1 MRMIQIAL
9 KDLRQVLGDVRVLL
23 FLVAMP
29 LVFTLFMG
37 YAYHSGDNRDRE
49 AAADTRI
56 PLGWVGQDARGALS
70 ASLLASLN
78 ALDGVRVVDYSAQ
91 GAGAAGEAVH
101 SGEIAGALIVPA
113 SFSAQAAAGNQPQLT
128 LVADAGSTQG
138 RALAEMLRGPVL
150 RIYSASAIA
159 RLAAEQTG
167 DQAAY
172 APGLSIAMQRWS
184 AVDTASLLRLQQA
197 VPGDAGAETEASW
210 FGDNPYNQASP
221 GILVQFAIMS
231 LVSSANVLLAERK
244 SRTLERMVT
253 TSLPRWQI
261 LLGHALGMLA
271 LTMLQVLLLVVFGQ
285 LLLGVDYFRAPLA
298 TLLVSLAI
306 GLWVAGMGLLIGM
319 LVKDDSQVVLFAL
332 LAMFVFSG
340 LGGTWFPLELAGGAY
355 AAVARTLPSAQAMA
369 GYQNILIRG
378 LGLSSVVTPV
388 LSLLAWAAGFGL
400 LAWWRFRREV

>member
-1 MRMIQIAL
+1 MRIIQIAV
-9 KDLRQVLGDVRVLL
+9 KDLRQVLGDPRVLL

-37 YAYHSGDNRDRE
+37 YAYRSGESRDSE

-56 PLGWVGQDARGALS
+56 PLGWVNQDAGGALA

-78 ALDGVRVVDYSAQ
+78 RMDSVKVVDLSAD
-91 GAGAAGEAVH
+91 GSGAAHQAVQA
-101 SGEIAGALIVPA
+101 GEIAGALVVPA
-113 SFSAQAAAGNQPQLT
+113 GFSAQAAAGEQPQLT
-128 LVADAGSTQG
+128 LVADSSTSQG
-138 RALAEMLRGPVL
+138 RALSEMLRGPVL
-150 RIYSASAIA
+150 RLYSASEIA
-159 RLAAEQTG
+159 RLAAEETG

-172 APGLSIAMQRWS
+172 APALDLALRRWADVNTAALVRVERAVSGAQSES
-184 AVDTASLLRLQQA
+184 A
-197 VPGDAGAETEASW
+197 W

-261 LLGHALGMLA
+261 LAGHGLGMLA
-271 LTMLQVLLLVVFGQ
+271 LTLLQVMLLVVFGQ
-285 LLLGVDYFRAPLA
+285 LVLGVAYFRAPLA

-306 GLWVAGMGLLIGM
+306 GLWIAGLGLLIG
-319 LVKDDSQVVLFAL
+319 LFAKDDSQVILFAL
-332 LAMFVFSG
+332 LAMFLFSA
-340 LGGTWFPLELAGGAY
+340 LGGTWFPLELASGAY
-355 AAVARTLPSAQAMA
+355 AAIGRVLPSAQAMS

-378 LGLSSVVTPV
+378 LGLGSVVTPV
-388 LSLLAWAAGFGL
+388 LALLGWALGFGL
-400 LAWWRFRREV
+400 LAVWRFSREV